1 MVANQLQEYETD
13 MQRYYTPLQNLGQCS
28 RMHKCT
34 GVLDL
39 GLIPVETI
47 TGGGGDYD
55 DGGAPMEIL

>member
-1 MVANQLQEYETD
+1 
-13 MQRYYTPLQNLGQCS
+13 
-28 RMHKCT
+28 MHKCT